1 MSPSELIQ
9 NFVNLYNHPF
19 TVELAAEMTAQ
30 EISLVLPILEQLHSD
45 HTIKL
50 ISPEDGI
57 YVRNN
62 RYNPVV
68 GYNKK
73 GDWRFDQVAASAL
86 LDLIDQGQF
95 KSIRAIANAFGRSR
109 QWVFVYM
116 EAMASIGII
125 SMSGNTYKL
134 RSRANLQDLGMRVDS
149 GILSRMRNTQS
160 ELQKRIVEERKEKRR
175 QIRNQKKAEQET
187 REMELQQEKAKK
199 EAFIQAWNDYLKS
212 GWISDRDFQAYLRS
226 RNNNK

>member
-1 MSPSELIQ
+1 MNDLVL
-9 NFVNLYNHPF
+9 NFVNQYKHPF
-19 TVELAAEMTAQ
+19 TAELTAEMTAIDLDKVKLFLADLLADQ
-30 EISLVLPILEQLHSD
+30 
-45 HTIKL
+45 TIKL
-50 ISPEDGI
+50 ISPEEGI

-134 RSRANLQDLGMRVDS
+134 RSRANLQDLGIRVDS

-187 REMELQQEKAKK
+187 REMESQQEKAKK
-199 EAFIQAWNDYLKS
+199 DAFIQAWNDYLKS
-212 GWISDRDFQAYLRS
+212 GWISDRDFQEYLRS
-226 RNNNK
+226 RNNNQ

>member
-1 MSPSELIQ
+1 MSPSELIR

-19 TVELAAEMTAQ
+19 TAELAAEMTAQ

-45 HTIKL
+45 QTIKL

-134 RSRANLQDLGMRVDS
+134 RSRANLQDLGMSVES

-187 REMELQQEKAKK
+187 REMEFQQEKAKK

-212 GWISDRDFQAYLRS
+212 GWISDHDFQAYLRS
-226 RNNNK
+226 RNNNQ